1 MSLTFHSPG
10 SADGWLRALDARWK
24 LVGVAVA
31 LGAVLA
37 LTRLETA
44 LAAFAGCLVV
54 AVSAMVSIKRLA
66 VRVGFI
72 ALMIAVF
79 FGWSL
84 LWGERPAAFA
94 LLIAKISTLTVVL
107 VALVDSTPLP
117 ELGQGAAGLG
127 TPRLFVH
134 LVLLTDRYVVVIAD
148 EFVRLRRALRVRG
161 HVSRLDRRGFATVGQ
176 VIGTLFVRGH
186 ERAERVHHAMAARG
200 FDGVFRSLSS
210 SKTQVADVVF
220 VAVAVL
226 LSALLVALDRGWLT

>member
-1 MSLTFHSPG
+1 MSFAFHSPG
-10 SADGWLRALDARWK
+10 SADGWLRPLDARWK
-24 LVGVAVA
+24 LVGFAIFLAAVFS
-31 LGAVLA
+31 LV
-37 LTRLETA
+37 RLETA
-44 LAAFAGCLVV
+44 LAAFVGCVV
-54 AVSAMVSIKRLA
+54 AAVTAEVSTKRLA
-66 VRVGFI
+66 MRVGVV

-79 FGWSL
+79 FGMSL
-84 LWGERPAAFA
+84 FWRQDPTVLAV
-94 LLIAKISTLTVVL
+94 LLLKIATLTAAL

-134 LVLLTDRYVVVIAD
+134 LVLLTDRYVFVIAD

-161 HVSRLDRRGFATVGQ
+161 YVSRLDRRGFATIGQ

-210 SKTQVADVVF
+210 STTRLADVLF
-220 VAVAVL
+220 VALAVL
-226 LSALLVALDRGWLT
+226 AAATLVTLDRGWLT